1 MDEGYYTIPIVV
13 NNQINPMFV
22 RANSFIISQNVDRF
36 VADDNIV
43 NEKKLEELWQTAF
56 GAQLIKKNS
65 NVWTS
70 IVFNNDADK
79 TMFLLKYSV

>member
-1 MDEGYYTIPIVV
+1 
-13 NNQINPMFV
+13 
-22 RANSFIISQNVDRF
+22 